1 MNNKVVLMSIA
12 SDLKR
17 VAMGLHRGSQSTV
30 DRFTQE
36 VLRRKQEIDNP
47 LLENYMQKWV
57 GKLDSAVNNPDDA
70 LMLSTIF
77 QNYSQ
82 YKI

>member
-1 MNNKVVLMSIA
+1 MNNKLILASIA

-17 VAMGLHRGSQSTV
+17 VAMGLHRGSQTTV
-30 DRFTQE
+30 EKFTQE
-36 VLRRKQEIDNP
+36 ALRRKLEIDISA
-47 LLENYMQKWV
+47 LDVYMQKLV
-57 GKLDSAVNNPDDA
+57 PKLDSAVCNSDDA
-70 LMLSTIF
+70 LMFSTIF

>member
-1 MNNKVVLMSIA
+1 MSIA

-17 VAMGLHRGSQSTV
+17 VALSLHRGSQTTV

-36 VLRRKQEIDNP
+36 VLRRKQEIDISV
-47 LLENYMQKWV
+47 LEIYMQKLV
-57 GKLDSAVNNPDDA
+57 PKLDSAVCNSDDA